1 MNLIIKSLIALAL
14 PLSIPF
20 QAMARVDAGTQ
31 ALIQTVNANG
41 VRVVVNND
49 RCSQENILG
58 SYRSRGLQRQM
69 VLCPG
74 KTVDAIDHAT
84 VRHETWH
91 AVQHCINAA
100 RGTNRN
106 TPVQMDINVLAADVN
121 KSVPANEV
129 TFIKNNYSEDMW
141 LVEMEATLVEHI
153 FTAEEVQQIF
163 LKVCTAE

>member
-14 PLSIPF
+14 PLTIPF

-31 ALIQTVNANG
+31 TLIQTVNANG

-84 VRHETWH
+84 VRHEVFH
-91 AVQHCINAA
+91 AIQHCVNSM
-100 RGTNRN
+100 RGTHRN
-106 TPVQMDINVLAADVN
+106 TPVQMDPTKLAQLVN
-121 KSVPANEV
+121 TSVPANEV
-129 TFIKNNYSEDMW
+129 TFIKNSYSEDLW